1 MSRKPYLGKY
11 HVVHSSGST
20 GKPGYFAYDD
30 AAWKYMLLGITRAAL
45 WDMSMGEIIKL
56 LVRRPRIVYI
66 AATDARYGGAMAVG
80 DGIEG
85 VGAGQMY
92 LDINA
97 PLQEWVSRLRTFR
110 PNIVIGYP
118 SAIKVL
124 GELISDGQI
133 SLQVLRVISCGEPL
147 GASLRSCFESV
158 FQAEVINIY
167 AASESLAL
175 GVETRT
181 SGGMLLFDDM
191 NVIEMEGE
199 KMYSMCM

>member
-1 MSRKPYLGKY
+1 M
-11 HVVHSSGST
+11 VHSSGST

-66 AATDARYGGAMAVG
+66 AATDGRYGGAMAVG

-85 VGAGQMY
+85 VGARQMY

>member
-66 AATDARYGGAMAVG
+66 AATDGRYGGAMAVG

-85 VGAGQMY
+85 VGARQMY